1 MAEPWPVSPVPVMG
15 RRGGAVNSYAPAV
28 EYGVSI
34 DLKPP
39 ADSPHLDPLQVEGVG
54 SLLDRILDQV
64 DGAQGTDGEDVAV
77 DRYWVGAHPEG
88 TLVLLVLDAD
98 SLEIAEAAAREIM
111 VEVLERSELLTSW
124 RIAGCEVGFDQRF
137 AEAGLQ
143 AADGP
148 GVPPE
153 DPAERARWHAEQHL
167 PAAAGAEP
175 YREIDWRR
183 WVISHAPL
191 VRAFDTDVFDAGDGD
206 EQTALLAAGA
216 LIFATTMVIDELFQ
230 DIKTLAADNGTVAD
244 SDGVFLVLED
254 LPPRFAH
261 HYNGR
266 FAHQFLVAAV
276 MVTGRLSA
284 DEWASPAS
292 VGEALALHLVVQR
305 ARDLLEQHDVLDD
318 EALRHL
324 YDEFA
329 EAAFDDLDH
338 EWLYQADLDG
348 FEDDADFKAQFGP
361 TDMRVGSWFHQ
372 IANVPGYVH
381 SFSVDIDAP
390 EPGESPAS
398 PEQ

>member
-1 MAEPWPVSPVPVMG
+1 
-15 RRGGAVNSYAPAV
+15 V

-39 ADSPHLDPLQVEGVG
+39 ADSPDLDPLQAEGAG
-54 SLLDRILDQV
+54 SLLDRVLDQV
-64 DGAQGTDGEDVAV
+64 DGAQDADGGDIAV
-77 DRYWVGAHPEG
+77 ERYWVGAHPEG
-88 TLVLLVLDAD
+88 ALVLLVLDAD
-98 SLEIAEAAAREIM
+98 SLEIAEGAAREIM

-153 DPAERARWHAEQHL
+153 DPADRARWHAEQRQ
-167 PAAAGAEP
+167 PAAAGGEP
-175 YREIDWRR
+175 HPENDWRQ
-183 WVISHAPL
+183 WVINHAHL
-191 VRAFDTDVFDAGDGD
+191 LRAFDPEVFDPGDGD
-206 EQTALLAAGA
+206 AQTALLAAGA

-230 DIKTLAADNGTVAD
+230 DIKTLSADNGTVAD

-266 FAHQFLVAAV
+266 FAHQFLVATV

-284 DEWASPAS
+284 EEWASPAS
-292 VGEALALHLVVQR
+292 VGETLALHLVVGR
-305 ARDLLEQHDVLDD
+305 ARDLLEQHDVLDGQ
-318 EALRHL
+318 ALRHL
-324 YDEFA
+324 YNEFE

-338 EWLYQADLDG
+338 EWLYQAELDG
-348 FEDDADFKAQFGP
+348 FEDDADFKAQLGP
-361 TDMRVGSWFHQ
+361 TDMRVGSWFRQ
-372 IANVPGYVH
+372 IANVPGFVH

-390 EPGESPAS
+390 QPGESPAS
-398 PEQ
+398 PGQ